1 MIWDLFWT
9 PFDERFSG
17 ILSRMKRHQEAFS
30 SGLTLV
36 YSEEIIRQFNEMDR
50 ERQLNAQYR
59 DNFMQERQ
67 DTERKAIGEC

>member
-1 MIWDLFWT
+1 M
-9 PFDERFSG
+9 G

-30 SGLTLV
+30 SGLKFV

-50 ERQLNAQYR
+50 ERQLKAQYR